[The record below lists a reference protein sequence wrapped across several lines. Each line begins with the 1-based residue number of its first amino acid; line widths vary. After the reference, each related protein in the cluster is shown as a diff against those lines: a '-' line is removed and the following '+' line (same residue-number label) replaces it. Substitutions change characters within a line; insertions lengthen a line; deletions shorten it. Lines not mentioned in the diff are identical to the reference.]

1 MEQLMTAKKQVS
13 ELDAH
18 LGYWLRFVSSHVSHA
33 FRLKV
38 EAQGVTVSEWVL
50 LRETY
55 RLGVTSP
62 SALVQALG
70 MSKGAV
76 SKLIDRLQAKQ
87 LMERT
92 VDEADRRHHTIALTE
107 QGRALVPV
115 LARLADRNDEE
126 FFGHMSPPLRAEIRQ
141 AMQDIVRVHQ
151 LKSVPV
157 D

>member
-1 MEQLMTAKKQVS
+1 MEQLMAAKKQVS

-38 EAQGVTVSEWVL
+38 EAQGVTVSEWVV

-62 SALVQALG
+62 SALVQVLG
-70 MSKGAV
+70 
-76 SKLIDRLQAKQ
+76 L
-87 LMERT
+87 
-92 VDEADRRHHTIALTE
+92 
-107 QGRALVPV
+107 
-115 LARLADRNDEE
+115 LAARNDEE
-126 FFGHMSPPLRAEIRQ
+126 FFGHMPPPLRAEIRQ

-151 LKSVPV
+151 LKSVPM